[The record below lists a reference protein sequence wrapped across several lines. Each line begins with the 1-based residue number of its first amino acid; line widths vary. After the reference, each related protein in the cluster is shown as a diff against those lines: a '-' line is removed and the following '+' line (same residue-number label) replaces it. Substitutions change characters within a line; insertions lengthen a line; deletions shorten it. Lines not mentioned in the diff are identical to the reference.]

1 MSKKSQKR
9 TRAVDHVQEPEPP
22 ARGGLRPRGR
32 SRRSFLRKLWVGL
45 GILAGAEFVGVVFA
59 FLRPRKPPVR
69 ETDFGGIIEAGPIDD
84 FEPDSVTAFIRGQF
98 YLSRLKDGGFLALS
112 RKCRQFYLSRL
123 KDGGFLALSRKCTHL
138 GCTVPWDSEGNIFLC
153 PCHSSAFDRTGEVI
167 SPPAPRALDL
177 HPVDIENGIV
187 RVDTGKKIKRKSF
200 KISQVVRP

>member
-9 TRAVDHVQEPEPP
+9 TRAVDHIQEPEPP

-69 ETDFGGIIEAGPIDD
+69 KTDFGGIIEAGPIDD
-84 FEPDSVTAFIRGQF
+84 FEPDSVTAFIRG
-98 YLSRLKDGGFLALS
+98 
-112 RKCRQFYLSRL
+112 QFYLSRL

>member
-1 MSKKSQKR
+1 MTENGKRSFMSKKSQKR
-9 TRAVDHVQEPEPP
+9 TRAVDHIQEPEPP

-69 ETDFGGIIEAGPIDD
+69 KTDFGGIIEAGPIDD
-84 FEPDSVTAFIRGQF
+84 FEPDSVTAFIRG
-98 YLSRLKDGGFLALS
+98 
-112 RKCRQFYLSRL
+112 QFYLSRL

-200 KISQVVRP
+200 KLSQVVRP

>member
-9 TRAVDHVQEPEPP
+9 TATVDHVHEPE
-22 ARGGLRPRGR
+22 R
-32 SRRSFLRKLWVGL
+32 SRRTFLRSLWVGL

-59 FLRPRKPPVR
+59 FLRPRKPPAK
-69 ETDFGGIIEAGPIDD
+69 ETGFGGIIEAGPIDG
-84 FEPDSVTAFIRGQF
+84 FEPDSVTAFIRG
-98 YLSRLKDGGFLALS
+98 
-112 RKCRQFYLSRL
+112 QFYLSRL

-167 SPPAPRALDL
+167 SPPAPRPLDL

-187 RVDTGKKIKRKSF
+187 RVDTAKKIKRKSF

>member
-1 MSKKSQKR
+1 MTENGKRSFMSKKSQKR

-112 RKCRQFYLSRL
+112 RKC
-123 KDGGFLALSRKCTHL
+123 THL

-200 KISQVVRP
+200 KLSQVVRP

>member
-1 MSKKSQKR
+1 MTENGKRSFMSKKSQKR

-112 RKCRQFYLSRL
+112 RKC
-123 KDGGFLALSRKCTHL
+123 THL
-138 GCTVPWDSEGNIFLC
+138 GCTVPWDSEGNIFPC

>member
-1 MSKKSQKR
+1 MTENGKRSFMSKKSQKR

-112 RKCRQFYLSRL
+112 RKC
-123 KDGGFLALSRKCTHL
+123 THL

-153 PCHSSAFDRTGEVI
+153 PCHSSTFDRTGEVI

>member
-1 MSKKSQKR
+1 MTENGKRSFMSKKSQKR

-112 RKCRQFYLSRL
+112 RKC
-123 KDGGFLALSRKCTHL
+123 THL